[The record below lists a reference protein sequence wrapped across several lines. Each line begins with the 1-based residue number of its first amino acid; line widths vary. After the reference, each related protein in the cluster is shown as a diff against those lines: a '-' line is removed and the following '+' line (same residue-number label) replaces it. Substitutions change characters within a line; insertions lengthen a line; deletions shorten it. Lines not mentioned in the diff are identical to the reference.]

1 MTDTAVRSDE
11 ASSSHPAHPLD
22 PATAAEYLA
31 GRDIMAAA
39 GLLAEPV
46 RFAYYGLEEPPKDDV
61 LAGNAESADRRL
73 RAFLVNTGTGES
85 TDAVVSLTHHDVIS
99 ARTLDPGTDGQM
111 PILDSD
117 FVAVDEIVKADPDWR
132 AAMARRGYEDLSQI
146 RACPITAGAFGVADD
161 DRRRMVRVF
170 AFLQARE
177 HDLAWAHPID
187 GIVAYVDLIERKV
200 FKITDEFELP
210 VPAESGD
217 YDDEAIRGPDRTTLK
232 PIEITQPEGASFTLD
247 GHALRWQDWSMRIG
261 FDAREGLTLHQ
272 ITLHDR
278 NADRDADRDGGHD
291 ADRDGGHDTDRDGG
305 HDADRDS
312 GRERPVIYRASI
324 PEMVVP
330 YGDPR
335 FRYWQAYFDTGEY
348 LVGKWV
354 NSLELGC
361 DCLGEITYLDAT
373 VTDDSG
379 QPRTIPNAICIHEE
393 DFGILWKHTD
403 IFNGSAQSRR
413 QRRLVVSYFTTVG
426 NYDYGFYWYF
436 YLDGT
441 IECEVKLTGVL
452 FTSAHPGGDHPYST
466 EVAPGLAAPVHQH
479 LFSARLDMTVDGP
492 ANAVEEVDVSGLPI
506 GPENPYGNAM
516 VQTVTRLTRESQAG
530 RRADGS
536 RGRTWRVVS
545 TERQNRFGHPT
556 AYTLY
561 PESAPALLADP
572 ASPLA
577 ARAGFAANHL
587 WVTKY
592 DPAQRYSAGD
602 FVNQHPGGAGIPAF
616 IAADQD
622 IDGTDLV
629 VWHTF
634 GPTHFPRLEDWPV
647 MPVAR
652 CGFVLKP
659 TGFFDRNPTL
669 DVPPPAPHCHPS

>member
-536 RGRTWRVVS
+536 CGRTWRVVS

>member
-1 MTDTAVRSDE
+1 MTDTAVRADE

-39 GLLAEPV
+39 GLLNGMV
-46 RFAYYGLEEPPKDDV
+46 RFAYYGLEEPAKDDV
-61 LAGNAESADRRL
+61 LAGDPTTADRRL

-85 TDAVVSLTHHDVIS
+85 TDVVVSLTHHDVVS

-117 FVAVDEIVKADPDWR
+117 FIAVDEIVKADPAWR

-146 RACPITAGAFGVADD
+146 RACPITAGAYGVADD
-161 DRRRMVRVF
+161 DRRRMVRVL
-170 AFLQARE
+170 AFVQARE
-177 HDLAWAHPID
+177 HDLAWAHPVD
-187 GIVAYVDLIERKV
+187 GIAAYVDLIERKV

-217 YDDEAIRGPDRTTLK
+217 YDDVALRGPHRTTLK
-232 PIEITQPEGASFTLD
+232 PIQITQPEGPSFTLD
-247 GHALRWQDWSMRIG
+247 GYALRWQDWSMRIG

-272 ITLHDR
+272 IALHDR
-278 NADRDADRDGGHD
+278 NADHDHNTDHDHDHEADHDHDG
-291 ADRDGGHDTDRDGG
+291 A
-305 HDADRDS
+305 
-312 GRERPVIYRASI
+312 RERPVIYRASI

-361 DCLGEITYLDAT
+361 DCLGEIAYLDAT
-373 VTDDSG
+373 VPDDTG
-379 QPRTIPNAICIHEE
+379 QPRTIPNAICVHEE

-452 FTSAHPGGDHPYST
+452 FTSAYPGDDHPYST

-492 ANAVEEVDVSGLPI
+492 ANAVEEVDVGGLPI
-506 GPENPYGNAM
+506 GPENPFGNAM
-516 VQTVTRLTRESQAG
+516 VQTVTRLTSESQAG

-669 DVPPPAPHCHPS
+669 DVPPPAPHCTPG

>member
-1 MTDTAVRSDE
+1 MTDTVPDTVRSDE
-11 ASSSHPAHPLD
+11 PSSSHPAHPLD
-22 PATAAEYLA
+22 PATPAEYLA
-31 GRDIMAAA
+31 GRDILAAA
-39 GLLAEPV
+39 GLLTGLV

-61 LAGNAESADRRL
+61 LAGDLKTADRRL
-73 RAFLVNTGTGES
+73 RAFLVDTGTGES
-85 TDAVVSLTHHDVIS
+85 TDVVVSLTRHEIVR
-99 ARTLDPGTDGQM
+99 ARTLDPRTDGQM
-111 PILDSD
+111 PIMASD
-117 FVAVDEIVKADPDWR
+117 FLAVDEIVKADPDWC
-132 AAMARRGYEDLSQI
+132 AAMARRGYTDLSQI
-146 RACPITAGAFGVADD
+146 RVAPITAGAFGVADD
-161 DRRRMVRVF
+161 DRRRMVRVL

-187 GIVAYVDLIERKV
+187 GIAAYVDLIEKKV
-200 FKITDEFELP
+200 FKITDEFERP
-210 VPAESGD
+210 VPNESGD
-217 YDDEAIRGPDRTTLK
+217 YDDEAVRGPHRGTLK
-232 PIEITQPEGASFTLD
+232 PIEITQPDGPSFTLD

-272 ITLHDR
+272 ITLHDHQ
-278 NADRDADRDGGHD
+278 AVHD
-291 ADRDGGHDTDRDGG
+291 AGLAGDHDGDH
-305 HDADRDS
+305 
-312 GRERPVIYRASI
+312 ERPVIYRASI

-330 YGDPR
+330 YGDPQ

-361 DCLGEITYLDAT
+361 DCLGEIAYLDAT

-379 QPRTIPNAICIHEE
+379 QPRTVPNAICIHEE

-441 IECEVKLTGVL
+441 IECEIKLTGVL
-452 FTSAHPGGDHPYST
+452 FTSSHPGGDHPYST

-479 LFSARLDMTVDGP
+479 LFSARLDMTVDGL
-492 ANAVEEVDVSGLPI
+492 ANAVEEVDVTGLPI
-506 GPENPYGNAM
+506 GPDNPYGNAM
-516 VQTVTRLTRESQAG
+516 VQQVTRLTRESQAA
-530 RRADGS
+530 RRADGA
-536 RGRTWRVVS
+536 RGRTWRIIS
-545 TERQNRFGHPT
+545 PSAENRFGHPT
-556 AYTLY
+556 SYTLY
-561 PESAPALLADP
+561 PESAPVLLADP

-577 ARAGFAANHL
+577 ARAGFATNHL
-587 WVTKY
+587 WVTRY
-592 DPAQRYSAGD
+592 ETDQRYSAGD
-602 FVNQHPGGAGIPAF
+602 FVNQHPGGAGLPAF
-616 IAADQD
+616 IAGDKD
-622 IDGTDLV
+622 IDGADIVL
-629 VWHTF
+629 WHTF

-669 DVPPPAPHCHPS
+669 DVPPPAPHCTPG

>member
-1 MTDTAVRSDE
+1 MTDTAVRADE

-39 GLLAEPV
+39 GLLNGMV
-46 RFAYYGLEEPPKDDV
+46 RFAYYGLEEPGKDDV
-61 LAGNAESADRRL
+61 LAGDPTTVDRRL

-85 TDAVVSLTHHDVIS
+85 TDVVVSLTHHDVIS

-117 FVAVDEIVKADPDWR
+117 FIAVDEIVKADPDWR

-146 RACPITAGAFGVADD
+146 RACPITAGAYGVADD
-161 DRRRMVRVF
+161 DRRRMVRVL
-170 AFLQARE
+170 AFVQTRE
-177 HDLAWAHPID
+177 HDLAWAHPVD
-187 GIVAYVDLIERKV
+187 GIAAYVDLIERKV

-217 YDDEAIRGPDRTTLK
+217 YDDVALRGPHRTTLK
-232 PIEITQPEGASFTLD
+232 PIQITQPEGPSFTLD
-247 GHALRWQDWSMRIG
+247 GYALRWQDWSMRIG

-272 ITLHDR
+272 IALHDR
-278 NADRDADRDGGHD
+278 NADHDHEADHDG
-291 ADRDGGHDTDRDGG
+291 
-305 HDADRDS
+305 

-361 DCLGEITYLDAT
+361 DCLGEIAYLDAT
-373 VTDDSG
+373 VPDDTG
-379 QPRTIPNAICIHEE
+379 QPRTIPNAICVHEE

-452 FTSAHPGGDHPYST
+452 FTSAYPGDDHPYST

-479 LFSARLDMTVDGP
+479 LFSARLDMTVDGR
-492 ANAVEEVDVSGLPI
+492 ANAVEEVDVGGLPI

-545 TERQNRFGHPT
+545 AERQNRFGHPT

-669 DVPPPAPHCHPS
+669 DVPPPAPHCTPG

>member
-1 MTDTAVRSDE
+1 MTDTAVRSNE
-11 ASSSHPAHPLD
+11 ASSSHSAHPLD

-31 GRDIMAAA
+31 GRDIMTAA
-39 GLLAEPV
+39 GLLTGMV
-46 RFAYYGLEEPPKDDV
+46 RFAYYGLEEPAKDDV
-61 LAGNAESADRRL
+61 LAGDPQAADRRL

-85 TDAVVSLTHHDVIS
+85 TDVVVSVTHGEVIS
-99 ARTLDPGTDGQM
+99 ARTLDPRTDGQV

-117 FVAVDEIVKADPDWR
+117 FIAVDEIVKADPDWC

-146 RACPITAGAFGVADD
+146 RVCPITAGAFGVADD
-161 DRRRMVRVF
+161 DRRRMVRVL
-170 AFLQARE
+170 AFIQARE
-177 HDLAWAHPID
+177 HDLAWAHPVD
-187 GIVAYVDLIERKV
+187 GIAAYVDLIERKV

-217 YDDEAIRGPDRTTLK
+217 YDDEAVRGPHRTTLK

-272 ITLHDR
+272 IALHE
-278 NADRDADRDGGHD
+278 RDTGQDTEGG
-291 ADRDGGHDTDRDGG
+291 RDTDG
-305 HDADRDS
+305 

-330 YGDPR
+330 YGDPQ

-361 DCLGEITYLDAT
+361 DCLGEIAYLDAT
-373 VTDDSG
+373 VTDDTG
-379 QPRTIPNAICIHEE
+379 QPRTVPNAICIHEE

-479 LFSARLDMTVDGP
+479 LFSARLDMTVDGS
-492 ANAVEEVDVSGLPI
+492 ANAVEEVDVSGLPV
-506 GPENPYGNAM
+506 GPQNPYGNAM
-516 VQTVTRLTRESQAG
+516 AQTVTRLTRESQAG

-536 RGRTWRVVS
+536 RGRTWRVIS
-545 TERQNRFGHPT
+545 TERENRFGHPT

-572 ASPLA
+572 GSPLA
-577 ARAGFAANHL
+577 ARAGFATNHL

-592 DPAQRYSAGD
+592 DPAHRYSAGD

-616 IAADQD
+616 TAADQD

-659 TGFFDRNPTL
+659 TGFYDRNPTL
-669 DVPPPAPHCHPS
+669 DVAPPAAHCSPG